1 MIYKKSLIF
10 LLFFCIFFPKFVYAE
25 ARKISIF
32 PSDINMI
39 INDARTPFLYS
50 GLASFYN
57 SINAYM
63 IEDEDLTKLDDLRFY
78 SLTPNKTLA
87 IVTQHNILLVNSIQ
101 SKFMFETGKIRW
113 IDNFNSQKL
122 QVQLLPKSDLFTIAK
137 PFQKLKY
144 AHLWSPFRS
153 ICDMIELIL
162 LFLHSTHNFGWGVTI
177 IILSLLFKIFML
189 PSNILLIRSQRR
201 VSYIQAKLNPA
212 LEKIK
217 VDFSGQEAH
226 EKAMAAYK
234 AEGVSPFYTLK
245 PLMFVLI
252 PLPFLI
258 AIFNVLG
265 ELDLLVGQSFLWIRD
280 LAYPD
285 KIFDFAINIPL
296 LGSSLNLLPF
306 LMTSLTVLAAL
317 FYKDKIISKKELNR
331 QKFNLCCMAVGLFIL
346 FYPFP
351 SAMVL
356 YWTSANVWQIFQ
368 QRYLHV

>member
-1 MIYKKSLIF
+1 
-10 LLFFCIFFPKFVYAE
+10 
-25 ARKISIF
+25 
-32 PSDINMI
+32 
-39 INDARTPFLYS
+39 
-50 GLASFYN
+50 
-57 SINAYM
+57 
-63 IEDEDLTKLDDLRFY
+63 
-78 SLTPNKTLA
+78 
-87 IVTQHNILLVNSIQ
+87 
-101 SKFMFETGKIRW
+101 
-113 IDNFNSQKL
+113 
-122 QVQLLPKSDLFTIAK
+122 
-137 PFQKLKY
+137 
-144 AHLWSPFRS
+144 
-153 ICDMIELIL
+153 
-162 LFLHSTHNFGWGVTI
+162 
-177 IILSLLFKIFML
+177 ML

-226 EKAMAAYK
+226 EKSMAAYK